1 MITNYPTDR
10 FFSRSAF
17 LVGQAQRRVEQAR
30 KGVERA
36 ERAFDP
42 TSGESV
48 YLDALVASLVEKRE
62 ALRALREIRETD
74 RSVLS

>member
-30 KGVERA
+30 TREW
-36 ERAFDP
+36 
-42 TSGESV
+42 SG
-48 YLDALVASLVEKRE
+48 
-62 ALRALREIRETD
+62 
-74 RSVLS
+74 RSGHSTPQAGRVSIWTRS